1 MKKLPWLLWLTIS
14 FCVSAFS
21 QATPAAPAAPQTQT
35 KIVTKGGLQTATIP
49 TPTVQCAECKKRI
62 ENYVSREEGV
72 KTVLVDYKKK
82 TTTVTYAVERTNIEN
97 VKTAIAN
104 AGYDADDV
112 KAEPDAYNKLP
123 LCCKKPEDGG
133 GHAK

>member
-1 MKKLPWLLWLTIS
+1 MKKLSWLLLITLGLV
-14 FCVSAFS
+14 FSAFAQS
-21 QATPAAPAAPQTQT
+21 TQTPAQTQT
-35 KIVTKGGLQTATIP
+35 KLVTKGGIQIATIP

-72 KTVLVDYKKK
+72 QKVVVDYKKK
-82 TTTVTYAVERTNIEN
+82 TTTVTYAMERTNIEN